1 MKRVPQQPDKRDRF
15 EAVLREQQRQARQFD
30 DEPKDLARY
39 LYKNP
44 RKEAQALLFLVPR
57 QMDAWQQEASSRF
70 GYNLENR
77 KKREDFAIDTFQDA
91 VELIRL
97 MNHYYTCD
105 RRAGLEALERMQ
117 IKGRGAA

>member
-1 MKRVPQQPDKRDRF
+1 MKRVTQQPDKRDRF
-15 EAVLREQQRQARQFD
+15 QAVLREQQRQARQFD

-70 GYNLENR
+70 GYNLEWVQP
-77 KKREDFAIDTFQDA
+77 REP
-91 VELIRL
+91 
-97 MNHYYTCD
+97 
-105 RRAGLEALERMQ
+105 
-117 IKGRGAA
+117 

>member
-15 EAVLREQQRQARQFD
+15 EAVLREQQRRARQFD

-117 IKGRGAA
+117 IKRGAA